1 VRKSITKTG
10 NKIKGRKIQSYLLI
24 TIIMLALIPVTI
36 LGIISTTISRKANER
51 SFDENGNLICSISRD
66 IINNKTIYYE
76 NVLETLIKNGSFNIE
91 ESPYNDLKEQMNLIK
106 GTDESIL
113 NIYYSDNTGGLFQI
127 LDAKLPE
134 GYNATEKAWFK
145 DAIKN
150 SDKYTIHS
158 PYKDTLT
165 GKSAI
170 TIYKAVTKNNAK
182 LGVLA
187 IDIDLTSLAEQLSSI
202 KYGQTGELIITDKD
216 GIVISD
222 SDKSKISGTEPTE
235 YTVWNEIVNNDNGK
249 IKFDYNN
256 NKYEGY
262 FETSELTGWKLIL
275 KIPSEELRK
284 SETDAIVLSVITI
297 IILIIIASIVTL
309 AIAKRISKS
318 INIVKDGMERTA
330 NAQFDEKII
339 MDSSIY
345 EFAILGNSFNK
356 MQEHVSE
363 LIKNVDSS
371 VNNVNDNAIN
381 SANMSEDIAASMNQ
395 VGETITQISNGT
407 MESASNLEKIA
418 KSMQSLSDAM
428 NHIEEV
434 TENVNNVAAKT
445 NNLGKSGIDVVKT
458 VMDKSNET
466 KESTESVKSV
476 VSEVSESIVKIG
488 TMNQTISA
496 ITEQTNLL
504 ALNAAIEA
512 ARAGDTGKGF
522 AVVAD
527 EIRKLAEE
535 TSGSAKQ
542 IDEIIKEIKNK
553 SELAVER
560 VLITSETVDKQEKAV
575 KESQEIFTEI
585 VSSIDDLTKEVKQIA
600 SGLNSINHMK
610 DDVVSKVENLSAIL
624 KETAAGAEE
633 VTASAEE
640 VTASTD
646 QFVNNFNNLKD
657 MAKELKE
664 KINEFRL

>member
-1 VRKSITKTG
+1 MRKNE
-10 NKIKGRKIQSYLLI
+10 NKIKGRSIKTYLLI
-24 TIIMLALIPVTI
+24 TIIMLAIIPVAI
-36 LGIISTTISRKANER
+36 VGIISTTTSRKDNEK
-51 SFDENGNLICSISRD
+51 SFDENGILIANIAQE
-66 IINNKTIYYE
+66 IIDSKTVYYE
-76 NVLETLIKNGSFNIE
+76 SILETLIKSGKFNIE
-91 ESPYNDLKEQMNLIK
+91 ESPYNNLKEQMNLIK
-106 GTDESIL
+106 NTDQSIL
-113 NIYYSDNTGGLFQI
+113 NIYYSDNTGGVYQL
-127 LDAKLPE
+127 LDAKLPD

-145 DAIKN
+145 EAISN

-165 GKSAI
+165 GKNAI
-170 TIYKAVTKNNAK
+170 TIYKAVTKNNVK
-182 LGVLA
+182 LGVMA

-202 KYGQTGELIITDKD
+202 KYGQSGELIITDKD

-222 SDKSKISGTEPTE
+222 SDKSKISGKEPTE
-235 YTVWNEIVNNDNGK
+235 YKVWNEIVNNNGGK

-256 NKYEGY
+256 SKYEGGY
-262 FETSELTGWKLIL
+262 KTSELTGWKIII
-275 KIPSEELRK
+275 KIPSDELRK
-284 SETDAIVLSVITI
+284 SETNSIRLVIITI
-297 IILIIIASIVTL
+297 FVLIIIASISAL
-309 AIAKRISKS
+309 AIARRISKN
-318 INIVKDGMERTA
+318 INVIKDGMERA
-330 NAQFDEKII
+330 ADAQFNEKIN

-345 EFAILGNSFNK
+345 EFTILGNSFNK

-363 LIKNVDSS
+363 LIKSVDGS
-371 VNNVNDNAIN
+371 VNNVNDNAVN

-395 VGETITQISNGT
+395 VSETITQISNGT
-407 MESASNLEKIA
+407 IESASNLEKI
-418 KSMQSLSDAM
+418 SSSIQLLSDAM
-428 NHIEEV
+428 NHIGEV

-445 NNLGKSGIDVVKT
+445 NELGKNGIDVVKT
-458 VMDKSNET
+458 VMEKSNET
-466 KESTESVKSV
+466 KESTQSVKEV

-512 ARAGDTGKGF
+512 ARAGEAGKGF

-553 SELAVER
+553 SELAVSR
-560 VLITSETVDKQEKAV
+560 VLITSETVDNQEKAV
-575 KESQEIFTEI
+575 KESQGIFAEI
-585 VSSIDDLTKEVKQIA
+585 VSAVDDLTKEVKQIA
-600 SGLNSINHMK
+600 SGLNSVNTMK

-624 KETAAGAEE
+624 EETAAGAEE

-646 QFVNNFNNLKD
+646 QFVNNFNHLKD
-657 MAKELKE
+657 VSKELKE
-664 KINEFRL
+664 KINKFKL

>member
-1 VRKSITKTG
+1 MRKTE
-10 NKIKGRKIQSYLLI
+10 NKIKGKRIQSYLLI

-36 LGIISTTISRKANER
+36 LGIISTAISRRANEKN
-51 SFDENGNLICSISRD
+51 FDENGNLICSISSE

-76 NVLETLIKNGSFNIE
+76 NILETLIKSENFNIG
-91 ESPYNDLKEQMNLIK
+91 ESPYNDLKEEMNLIK

-145 DAIKN
+145 DSIKN
-150 SDKYTIHS
+150 SDKYTIHT

-165 GKSAI
+165 GKNAI
-170 TIYKAVTKNNAK
+170 TIYKAVTKNNVK

-216 GIVISD
+216 GVVISD
-222 SDKSKISGTEPTE
+222 SDKSKISGKEPTE
-235 YTVWNEIVNNDNGK
+235 YKVWNEIVNNNNGK
-249 IKFDYNN
+249 IKFDYKNT
-256 NKYEGY
+256 KYEGY
-262 FETSELTGWKLIL
+262 FETSDLTGWKLIL

-284 SETDAIVLSVITI
+284 SETDAIILSVITI
-297 IILIIIASIVTL
+297 IALIIIASIATL
-309 AIAKRISKS
+309 AISKKISK
-318 INIVKDGMERTA
+318 NIKMVKDGMERTA
-330 NAQFDEKII
+330 NAQFNEKII
-339 MDSSIY
+339 MDNSIY
-345 EFAILGNSFNK
+345 EFAVLGNSFNK

-363 LIKNVDSS
+363 LIKSVDSS

-381 SANMSEDIAASMNQ
+381 SANMSEDIALSMNQ
-395 VGETITQISNGT
+395 VGETISQISNGT
-407 MESASNLEKIA
+407 MESASNLEEIA

-428 NHIEEV
+428 NHIEQV

-445 NNLGKSGIDVVKT
+445 NGMGKNGIKVVKT

-466 KESTESVKSV
+466 KESTESVKKV

-512 ARAGDTGKGF
+512 ARAGESGKGF

-553 SELAVER
+553 SELAVNR

-575 KESQEIFTEI
+575 KESQEIFAEI

-610 DDVVSKVENLSAIL
+610 EDVVSKVENLSAIL
-624 KETAAGAEE
+624 EETAAGAEE

-646 QFVNNFNNLKD
+646 QFVSNFNKLKD
-657 MAKELKE
+657 MANELKE
-664 KINEFRL
+664 KINKFRL

>member
-1 VRKSITKTG
+1 MRKTE
-10 NKIKGRKIQSYLLI
+10 NKIKGKRIQSYLLI

-36 LGIISTTISRKANER
+36 LGIISTAISRRANEKN
-51 SFDENGNLICSISRD
+51 FDENGNLICSISSE

-76 NVLETLIKNGSFNIE
+76 NILETLIKSENFNIG
-91 ESPYNDLKEQMNLIK
+91 ESPYNDLKEEMNLIK

-145 DAIKN
+145 DSIKN
-150 SDKYTIHS
+150 SDKYTIHT

-165 GKSAI
+165 GKNAI
-170 TIYKAVTKNNAK
+170 TIYKAVTKNNVK

-216 GIVISD
+216 GVVISD
-222 SDKSKISGTEPTE
+222 SDKSKISGKEPTE
-235 YTVWNEIVNNDNGK
+235 YKVWNEIVNNNNGK
-249 IKFDYNN
+249 IKFDYKNT
-256 NKYEGY
+256 KYEGY
-262 FETSELTGWKLIL
+262 FETSDLTGWKLIL

-284 SETDAIVLSVITI
+284 SETDAIILSVITI
-297 IILIIIASIVTL
+297 IALIIIASIATL
-309 AIAKRISKS
+309 AISKKISK
-318 INIVKDGMERTA
+318 NIKMVKDGIERTA
-330 NAQFDEKII
+330 NAQFNEKII
-339 MDSSIY
+339 MDNSIY
-345 EFAILGNSFNK
+345 EFAVLGNSFNK

-363 LIKNVDSS
+363 LIKSVDSS

-381 SANMSEDIAASMNQ
+381 SANMSEDIALSMNQ
-395 VGETITQISNGT
+395 VGETISQISNGT
-407 MESASNLEKIA
+407 MESASNLEEIA

-428 NHIEEV
+428 NHIEQV

-445 NNLGKSGIDVVKT
+445 NGMGKNGIKVVKT

-466 KESTESVKSV
+466 KESTESVKKV

-512 ARAGDTGKGF
+512 ARAGESGKGF

-553 SELAVER
+553 SELAVNR

-575 KESQEIFTEI
+575 KESQEIFAEI

-610 DDVVSKVENLSAIL
+610 EDVVSKVENLSAIL
-624 KETAAGAEE
+624 EETAAGAEE

-646 QFVNNFNNLKD
+646 QFVSNFNKLKD
-657 MAKELKE
+657 MANELKE
-664 KINEFRL
+664 KINKFRL